1 MFNAQSLI
9 SAALIAATTVT
20 TVWGKAQ
27 AVLYF
32 TDNCISSHSSTIGMS
47 TGVCHSTFFS
57 IVNPGGASAAGYAS
71 SVQFYTD
78 GAVEDY
84 LYYSDTDCND
94 VIQESLGPSV
104 CVLLAN
110 GVKSFKKKALIRLL
124 GYGQNERKNVS
135 AANLRALVRA
145 SKQLTALWMQ
155 TTSPYSPDLMVCAS
169 AAVRAGAAAV
179 DAVAGVTAP
188 APSCTAAH
196 PLRSIKAHQKLIH
209 ESGIADDYIWDP
221 LCGFQV
227 LIEADW
233 GAEGYCYYACVE
245 RQREVWSNR
254 REKT

>member
-1 MFNAQSLI
+1 MFNARSLF

-20 TVWGKAQ
+20 TAWGKAQ

-32 TDNCISSHSSTIGMS
+32 TDDCISSHSSTIGMS
-47 TGVCHSTFFS
+47 TGVCHSTFFA

-110 GVKSFKKKALIRLL
+110 GVKSFKKKCSFGRD
-124 GYGQNERKNVS
+124 RDRPS
-135 AANLRALVRA
+135 RAPWAQSTLDADHVAVLTRIDGMRVCGGA
-145 SKQLTALWMQ
+145 S
-155 TTSPYSPDLMVCAS
+155 
-169 AAVRAGAAAV
+169 RG
-179 DAVAGVTAP
+179 VAGVTAP

-221 LCGFQV
+221 LCGLQV
-227 LIEADW
+227 LIEAD
-233 GAEGYCYYACVE
+233 
-245 RQREVWSNR
+245 
-254 REKT
+254 